1 MKRLFCLLSMV
12 WLLQMTQVEAQY
24 QLPVGTH
31 PEAIEFDHFPS
42 RMHTFI
48 WRNWKLV
55 PVAKLAKILTCT
67 ENKVAEIAQSMGLG
81 VQQPIPSFYE
91 NHLYITLIRRNWH
104 LLPYEQLLELL
115 DMDERELFMILKEDD
130 FLYYKLGSLKPR
142 CEILRYHV
150 PDEQEIQRAAEIKG
164 IIDLHFDQTA
174 AEEPRFGFI
183 DALSKPGSISYKAS
197 DNAEGLRYIY
207 SYFGVFGDPLMNPE
221 LDPYPEGLLEKLAFQ
236 GINGIWMHVVL
247 SQLSPVTPEYPEF
260 GEGSADRLK
269 RLKEI
274 VKRAAKYGIEIYLY
288 INEPRA
294 MPENFFEQRKEIAGV
309 LHGEFRTMCTST
321 PMVQNWIRN
330 SLRHVFEEVPEL
342 GGVFTITASENLT
355 NCASYSLQQDCSR
368 CSQREYSEILAEVNK
383 VIAEGVHEAAPHAK
397 VIVWD
402 WGWNRHG
409 DATETIEKLPADVW
423 FMSVSEWALPI
434 QRGGVDGQIGEYS
447 ISAVGPG
454 PRATRHWKVAQDR
467 GLPTVAKV
475 QFNNTWEL
483 SSVPW
488 IPVLN
493 LVARHAKN
501 LAMAGVDAYM
511 LSWSLGGYPS
521 PNLEVA
527 KRFSAEPELS
537 IEEVLGE
544 LAIERYGSENA
555 AYAQRAWVL
564 FSEAFEQFPYNGNV
578 VYRAPQQYG
587 PANLL
592 YGRPTGYKSTM
603 VGFPYDDL
611 EGWRGSYPP
620 EVLLKQFHKLAEGWR
635 MGLREMEKMPDI
647 RNQVLSSPTLLDY
660 GIAKAVY
667 LHFASVANQ
676 IEFVMQRDRIN
687 GKDGREVRGILESEI
702 EMAKELYRLTRLD
715 SRIGF
720 EATNQYYY
728 LPQDLMEK
736 VINCTY
742 YLDNQ

>member
-1 MKRLFCLLSMV
+1 
-12 WLLQMTQVEAQY
+12 
-24 QLPVGTH
+24 
-31 PEAIEFDHFPS
+31 
-42 RMHTFI
+42 
-48 WRNWKLV
+48 
-55 PVAKLAKILTCT
+55 
-67 ENKVAEIAQSMGLG
+67 
-81 VQQPIPSFYE
+81 
-91 NHLYITLIRRNWH
+91 
-104 LLPYEQLLELL
+104 
-115 DMDERELFMILKEDD
+115 
-130 FLYYKLGSLKPR
+130 
-142 CEILRYHV
+142 
-150 PDEQEIQRAAEIKG
+150 
-164 IIDLHFDQTA
+164 
-174 AEEPRFGFI
+174 
-183 DALSKPGSISYKAS
+183 
-197 DNAEGLRYIY
+197 GLRYIY

-592 YGRPTGYKSTM
+592 YDRPTGYKSTM

-620 EVLLKQFHKLAEGWR
+620 EVLLK
-635 MGLREMEKMPDI
+635 
-647 RNQVLSSPTLLDY
+647 
-660 GIAKAVY
+660 
-667 LHFASVANQ
+667 
-676 IEFVMQRDRIN
+676 
-687 GKDGREVRGILESEI
+687 
-702 EMAKELYRLTRLD
+702 
-715 SRIGF
+715 
-720 EATNQYYY
+720 
-728 LPQDLMEK
+728 
-736 VINCTY
+736 
-742 YLDNQ
+742 